1 LKRPLPTRARRATTS
16 AMARTPSN
24 MRELGTP
31 IPAFDLPD
39 TVSGKQVSSASLA
52 GKPAVVIFI
61 CNHCPYVK
69 HIRDGLA
76 SFGRFCQERGV
87 GMVAISSNDAV
98 AYPDDGPEQM
108 AQEARNAGY
117 VFPYLYD
124 ESQEV
129 ARAFD
134 AACTPDLYIY
144 DAQGRLAYRGQ
155 FDDARPKNDA
165 PVTGKDARAAVEA
178 LIAGNAP
185 SADQQ
190 PSIGCNIKWKS

>member
-1 LKRPLPTRARRATTS
+1 
-16 AMARTPSN
+16 MARTPST

-31 IPAFDLPD
+31 LPVFTLPD
-39 TVSGKQVSSASLA
+39 TVSGRPVSSDSLL
-52 GKPAVVIFI
+52 GKPSVVIFI

-76 SFGRFCQERGV
+76 AFGRFCQERGV
-87 GMVAISSNDAV
+87 PMVAISSNDV
-98 AYPDDGPEQM
+98 IGYPDDSPEKM
-108 AQEARNAGY
+108 ALEAKDAGY

-124 ESQEV
+124 ESQAV

-144 DAQGRLAYRGQ
+144 DAQGLLAYRGQ

-178 LIAGNAP
+178 LLAGRTP
-185 SADQQ
+185 SPEQQ